1 MSHVQ
6 ILVYVHN
13 LIKYMAAP
21 LEQTKHGRKLP
32 QSILGQ
38 RTTGQSE
45 FQATGQ
51 PQEPQTWLF
60 G

>member
-1 MSHVQ
+1 
-6 ILVYVHN
+6 
-13 LIKYMAAP
+13 MAAP

-32 QSILGQ
+32 QPILGK

-45 FQATGQ
+45 LQATGQ
-51 PQEPQTWLF
+51 PQEPQVWLV

>member
-21 LEQTKHGRKLP
+21 LEQTEHGPKLP
-32 QSILGQ
+32 QPVLGK

-45 FQATGQ
+45 LQATRQ
-51 PQEPQTWLF
+51 PQEPQTWLDR
-60 G
+60 

>member
-13 LIKYMAAP
+13 LVKYMAAP
-21 LEQTKHGRKLP
+21 LEQTKHGLKLP
-32 QSILGQ
+32 QPILGK

-45 FQATGQ
+45 LQATGQ
-51 PQEPQTWLF
+51 PQEPQAWLV

>member
-21 LEQTKHGRKLP
+21 LEQTEHGPKLP
-32 QSILGQ
+32 QPVLGK
-38 RTTGQSE
+38 RTTVQSE
-45 FQATGQ
+45 LQATRQ
-51 PQEPQTWLF
+51 PQEPQTWLDR
-60 G
+60 